1 MVASGGGLLLPH
13 RDETLT
19 AALRDAHHIAQD
31 RGQVLHPNISLS
43 IFDWASQTQAGIG
56 PISELWQATQT
67 IGLRPQEMPMT
78 ITLETL
84 QAEVLRLS
92 PADRARLLDRL
103 IASLDVDAGA
113 EAAWDKLADE
123 REQEMAVGDATAVPL
138 DVAIAR
144 LEARFPG

>member
-1 MVASGGGLLLPH
+1 
-13 RDETLT
+13 
-19 AALRDAHHIAQD
+19 
-31 RGQVLHPNISLS
+31 
-43 IFDWASQTQAGIG
+43 
-56 PISELWQATQT
+56 
-67 IGLRPQEMPMT
+67 MT

-123 REQEMAVGDATAVPL
+123 REQELAAGVAAAVPL